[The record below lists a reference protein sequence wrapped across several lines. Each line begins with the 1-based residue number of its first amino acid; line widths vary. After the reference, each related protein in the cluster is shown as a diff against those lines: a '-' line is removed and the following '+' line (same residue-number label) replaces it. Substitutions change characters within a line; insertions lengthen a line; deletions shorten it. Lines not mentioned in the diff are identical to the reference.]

1 MEREILLAHID
12 KIHTTSMGKDR
23 IRTNLGLDN
32 SIDPVEYTISIVSS
46 LESKITRTGKNYYI
60 EFENK
65 IFTIN
70 AYSYTIITAHLK
82 K

>member
-1 MEREILLAHID
+1 MERKILEAHINE
-12 KIHTTSMGKDR
+12 IHTTSMGGDR
-23 IRTNLGLDN
+23 IRKNLGLDV
-32 SIDPVEYTISIVSS
+32 SIDPVEYTISVVRNLKS
-46 LESKITRTGKNYYI
+46 LITRTGKNYYV